1 MKTIKHTLGGMLA
14 IALLVMGVVASPV
27 GATPSYAA
35 STRAICY
42 TAQSYQQGTQDWAGK
57 NPKSCPG
64 SYQLYDMSGPRPA
77 LIMQIRNTKAVSF
90 QQLIAKEYADAQRWC
105 SNNSLTC
112 TIITG
117 VAFALVGR
125 YFK

>member
-1 MKTIKHTLGGMLA
+1 MKAIRHTLGGMLA
-14 IALLVMGVVASPV
+14 IALLVMGIVVSPV
-27 GATPSYAA
+27 GATPSQAA

-42 TAQSYQQGTQDWAGK
+42 TAQSYQQGSQLWNGK

-64 SYQLYDMSGPRPA
+64 SYQLYDMSGARPT

-90 QQLIAKEYADAQRWC
+90 QQLVAKEYADAQRWC
-105 SNNSLTC
+105 ANNSLTC

-117 VAFALVGR
+117 IAFVVVGR